1 MTEESDPLAGLMK
14 EDIRQA
20 DLARINILFDLYGPL
35 LAEKQRRAIE
45 LYFLEDQSYS
55 EIAEQEQISRQAV
68 FDALKHGINA
78 LETYETRL
86 GLISK
91 LEKTRDHYEVS
102 LQQLSEKV
110 KKEIS
115 RNPDTD
121 KTRIEKLVQKEIRR
135 IQKEIKE
142 KVVPYV

>member
-1 MTEESDPLAGLMK
+1 MK

-91 LEKTRDHYEVS
+91 LEKTREHYEVS

-121 KTRIEKLVQKEIRR
+121 TTRIEKLVQKEIRR

-142 KVVPYV
+142 KIVPYV

>member
-1 MTEESDPLAGLMK
+1 LTEESDPLAGLMK

>member
-1 MTEESDPLAGLMK
+1 MK